1 MRTVRAVVQV
11 LCNAVLALT
20 AAAQQPGSIREV
32 VGEWYGRAA
41 IEVDA
46 GLPVSVVLR
55 VIDDGGGLRAL
66 LTLPESRQTDLELP
80 SPYSD
85 SAKVTYDRGRLR
97 LEFTPDIGFGF
108 LQNLGVPIEN
118 QRIVLDV
125 ARAGAALRG
134 SLSLNGHTGAITL
147 RPGRPSLGYREQDVV
162 FASAHDGLRL
172 HGTLIRPLTGIRH
185 PVAIFITGSDPDTR
199 TRWKFEAGALAGRG
213 VASLLYDKRGVG
225 ESVGASHDLA
235 SWDDLADDVEG
246 AVEYLRTRTDVIDTA
261 HIGLIGQS
269 QGTWMIA
276 KVASRNPHVAFAA
289 NISGGGMSGAEQ
301 ETYRT
306 GALMRRAGSSDTA
319 IARAVAFQRQK
330 FAVARTG
337 LGWEALDSV
346 MQQLRR
352 DSVPWFPGFGTGA
365 AARTLAT
372 LRLYGVLQFNYDPRP
387 DLQRIRVPTLVLLGV
402 DDVVFPPDT
411 VAERVRTA
419 MAANP
424 DVTITILP
432 GTGHGMLVRQ
442 TAGGRPFRWVIY
454 PRFVE
459 ELSNWVASRA
469 VQQPVR

>member
-1 MRTVRAVVQV
+1 MQTGRGAVQV
-11 LCNAVLALT
+11 LSSPLLLLTT
-20 AAAQQPGSIREV
+20 AAAQQPDSFRDV
-32 VGEWYGRAA
+32 VGEWHGRAA

-55 VIDDGGGLRAL
+55 VVDDRGRMRAL

-85 SAKVTYDRGRLR
+85 SARVTYAGGRLR

-108 LQNLGVPIEN
+108 LQNLGVPN
-118 QRIVLDV
+118 DQQRIVLDV
-125 ARAGAALRG
+125 VRAGTTLRG
-134 SLSLNGHTGAITL
+134 SFTLNGHTGAITL
-147 RPGRPSLGYREQDVV
+147 QPGRPSVGYREEGVV
-162 FASAHDGLRL
+162 FGSAHDDLRL
-172 HGTLIRPLTGIRH
+172 HGVLIRPLQGTRH

-199 TRWKFEAGALAGRG
+199 TRWKYEAGILAGRG

-235 SWDDLADDVEG
+235 SWDELAGDVEG
-246 AVEYLRTRTDVIDTA
+246 AVEYLRTRTDVIDA
-261 HIGLIGQS
+261 ARIGLIGQS

-276 KVASRNPHVAFAA
+276 KVAARNPRVAFAA

-306 GALMRRAGSSDTA
+306 GALMRRAGLSDTA

-337 LGWEALDSV
+337 VGWEALDSV
-346 MQQLRR
+346 MQRLRR

-365 AARTLAT
+365 ATRTLAS
-372 LRLYGVLQFNYDPRP
+372 LRLFGVLQFNYDPRP

-411 VAERVRTA
+411 VAERMRTT
-419 MAANP
+419 MAGNP

-432 GTGHGMLVRQ
+432 GTGHGMLARQ

-459 ELSNWVASRA
+459 QLSDWVASRA
-469 VQQPVR
+469 MRPR